1 VARILVTGSAV
12 GLGRLAAQRLVASGH
27 DVVLHGRNRDR
38 ANHAMQ
44 TVPGASAALVS
55 DLESI
60 NETRALAEQA
70 NAVGAFQAVIHNAGI
85 YRPSQP
91 RHESVAGLDDV
102 FAINAL
108 APYLLTALIQGPQ
121 RLVYLTSGL
130 HRGGDPDLKDLPWR
144 RTLWSGARSPTRTR
158 SCS

>member
-44 TVPGASAALVS
+44 TVPGASAALVG

-85 YRPSQP
+85 YRPEP
-91 RHESVAGLDDV
+91 
-102 FAINAL
+102 
-108 APYLLTALIQGPQ
+108 TA
-121 RLVYLTSGL
+121 
-130 HRGGDPDLKDLPWR
+130 
-144 RTLWSGARSPTRTR
+144 ARVG
-158 SCS
+158 